1 MKRTV
6 DPNSN
11 DALLDRLLDQHLA
24 DRSEQLAPSSGF
36 VASVMESIQAE
47 AAAPPPIA
55 FPWRRV
61 LPGALAAVCG
71 LIVLVVLVLRG
82 GGTSAVSGP
91 AAPIPVHL
99 APVSPSQLHHRRND
113 AWLDSAGRLSLDRS
127 HRRIPPS
134 HRARP
139 VELAAK
145 KRTLQALVIAG
156 PDAPNR
162 TR

>member
-82 GGTSAVSGP
+82 GTASAVQLAGPTLRAWHSSLLPCLLAGETVLCWSLVAACISVGPSRHPSALPDETNKSARVGTKRMTSA
-91 AAPIPVHL
+91 
-99 APVSPSQLHHRRND
+99 
-113 AWLDSAGRLSLDRS
+113 
-127 HRRIPPS
+127 
-134 HRARP
+134 
-139 VELAAK
+139 
-145 KRTLQALVIAG
+145 
-156 PDAPNR
+156 
-162 TR
+162 

>member
-99 APVSPSQLHHRRND
+99 APSLPLNFTTGEMTLGLILLAVCLSIAAIAASLRLTGRSQ
-113 AWLDSAGRLSLDRS
+113 
-127 HRRIPPS
+127 
-134 HRARP
+134 
-139 VELAAK
+139 
-145 KRTLQALVIAG
+145 
-156 PDAPNR
+156 
-162 TR
+162 